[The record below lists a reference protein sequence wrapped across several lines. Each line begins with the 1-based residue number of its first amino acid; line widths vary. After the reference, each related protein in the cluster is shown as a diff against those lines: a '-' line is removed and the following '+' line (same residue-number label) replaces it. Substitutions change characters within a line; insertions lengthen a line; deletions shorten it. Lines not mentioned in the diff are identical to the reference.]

1 MDGAATVKF
10 FRNGL
15 AENLS
20 DKEKTNSLNIL
31 AIIPARGGSKGIP
44 KKNIKPILGKP
55 LLAYSIEQAWATL
68 AISRVIVS
76 TDSTDIADVAKQYK
90 AEVVLRPAE
99 ISGDKASS
107 ESALLH
113 VLDHLRE
120 TEQYEPD
127 LVVFLQATSPMR
139 QPDDIQNAIETLQ
152 RENADSLP
160 SVAPFHGFLWRRTTE
175 GVQSFSYDYQNRQ
188 MRQEAPEDFV
198 ENGSIYIFKPE
209 ILRKTNNRL
218 GGKIAVYPMRPIDS
232 FQIDEPDDLDLIE
245 TLMKRE
251 LSQNAGVPPL
261 VDVKLLVLD
270 FDGVM
275 TDNRVIVDEGGR
287 EAVIANRAD
296 GLGIEHLK
304 RAGIEVIVLSKET
317 NQVVAA
323 RCRKLNVPYV
333 QGENDKVGAL
343 IRIAS
348 ERNISAKHI
357 AFVGNDVNDVEC
369 LQWVGTPI
377 AVSDAFEDVKSYA
390 RFVTKARGGYGAVRE
405 VANAILKGLSTH
417 ER

>member
-1 MDGAATVKF
+1 M
-10 FRNGL
+10 
-15 AENLS
+15 
-20 DKEKTNSLNIL
+20 NIL